1 MSTNKIIMKADKSY
15 TILGKDGGEN
25 VVQGRNARE
34 ALGVYMKR
42 GRFGLG
48 AAWSMTRQKDGWI
61 VVSPSASKTLERIY
75 YKMRETEYH
84 PSMKQSF

>member
-1 MSTNKIIMKADKSY
+1 MSKIIMKKDKDY
-15 TILGKDGGEN
+15 TILNNAGEE
-25 VVQGRNARE
+25 VIVQGRNARE

-61 VVSPSASKTLERIY
+61 IVSPSSSKTLERTY
-75 YKMRETEYH
+75 YKMRETQYD

>member
-1 MSTNKIIMKADKSY
+1 MKKDKSY
-15 TILGKDGGEN
+15 TILGKDGAEN

-48 AAWSMTRQKDGWI
+48 TAWSMTRQKDGWI
-61 VVSPSASKTLERIY
+61 VVSPSASKTLERTY

>member
-1 MSTNKIIMKADKSY
+1 MKKDKDY
-15 TILGKDGGEN
+15 TILNNAGEE
-25 VVQGRNARE
+25 VIVQGRNARE

-61 VVSPSASKTLERIY
+61 VVSPSASKTLERTY
-75 YKMRETEYH
+75 YKMRETQYD

>member
-1 MSTNKIIMKADKSY
+1 MSKIIMKTDKEY
-15 TILGKDGGEN
+15 TILNNKGQE
-25 VVQGRNARE
+25 VFVHGRNARE

-48 AAWSMTRQKDGWI
+48 STWSMTRQKDGWI
-61 VVSPSASKTLERIY
+61 IVSPSSSKTLERTY
-75 YKMRETEYH
+75 YKMRETQYS